1 MARLF
6 RTFLSTAALSGV
18 LASGGAAQFTAL
30 PVHVS
35 PNIHPRLKTV
45 MVAGDVG
52 LLRENMPDFTPLA
65 ARVVFNLG
73 RVSLTGGV
81 GVLHHGDHDDEF
93 TFGAAVGYDLY
104 ASSPRKPIV
113 TLQGAVGHV
122 HIAEVGAGEGVDRWD
137 FPLGVALGW
146 YLPALDIN
154 VEPWIAPRAHLRL
167 VERGVGDETR
177 SHFGVGSSAG
187 LNLTH
192 AVGPGLH
199 FALDGLWIGN
209 PRGGDSHVEWVL
221 SAGVHVKIALP

>member
-1 MARLF
+1 MHPAL
-6 RTFLSTAALSGV
+6 RTLLSSCAFTCTLATAT
-18 LASGGAAQFTAL
+18 AAQFTAL

-52 LLRENMPDFTPLA
+52 LLRENQADFTPLA
-65 ARVVFNLG
+65 VRLVFNLG
-73 RVSLTGGV
+73 HVSLTGGV

-93 TFGAAVGYDLY
+93 TFGAALGYDLY
-104 ASSPRKPIV
+104 ASSPRKPVV
-113 TLQGAVGHV
+113 TFHGAVGHV
-122 HIAEVGAGEGVDRWD
+122 RIADVGAGPSLDRWD
-137 FPLGVALGW
+137 FPLGVSLGW

-167 VERGVGDETR
+167 VERNDETR
-177 SHFGVGSSAG
+177 THVGAGSSAG

-209 PRGGDSHVEWVL
+209 PRGGSSHVEWVL
-221 SAGVHVKIALP
+221 SAGLHVKIALP